1 MPVLF
6 RLGCRRAV
14 LRILATA
21 LVAVSAALAGPSP
34 GHAQKTLTLG
44 GSDAIG
50 SILDRQNAYFTK
62 ICNERAAGKL
72 KINFIQGEQLG
83 NDMQV
88 IEQMM
93 QGSVQ
98 IYGDVLD
105 WYANFVKDYAI
116 FGWGFTFRD
125 VDHLEKFVASPAHGK
140 MAEELRAK
148 NGIRILA
155 ASGLQPRVLFANK
168 QIARLEDIA
177 GIKMRVPEIK
187 VYVKLW
193 ETLGARPSRVA
204 WAEVFLGLKNGVVD
218 AAEGPVSAAFA
229 AKFHEAVKHVMRTDH
244 IISTTHITIN
254 EKAYQDLGPELQQV
268 VTGCARDAV
277 AWARE
282 QAMKETEDVLG
293 KMAAG
298 GAAVHKIDT
307 AGIRARSE
315 AAVAEMEKD
324 AAWRPGLW
332 KEIQDIK

>member
-1 MPVLF
+1 MCIGTWHARLF
-6 RLGCRRAV
+6 AV
-14 LRILATA
+14 LAAAAAACTLP
-21 LVAVSAALAGPSP
+21 VAA
-34 GHAQKTLTLG
+34 HAQKTLTLG

-50 SILDRQNAYFTK
+50 SILDRQNDHFTK
-62 ICNERAAGKL
+62 LCNERAGGKL
-72 KINFIQGEQLG
+72 RINFIQGEQLG

-98 IYGDVLD
+98 IYGDVLE

-125 VDHLEKFVASPAHGK
+125 VDHLDKFVASPAHAK
-140 MAEELRAK
+140 MADELRTK

-155 ASGLQPRVLFANK
+155 ATGLQPRVLFANK
-168 QIARLEDIA
+168 PVTKLEDIS

-193 ETLGARPSRVA
+193 ETLGARPSRLA

-218 AAEGPVSAAFA
+218 AAEGPVSAAYA

-244 IISTTHITIN
+244 IMSTTHITMN
-254 EKAYQDLGPELQQV
+254 EKAYQDLGPELQTL
-268 VTGCARDAV
+268 VTGCAKEAV

-282 QAMKETEDVLG
+282 QAQKETADVLG
-293 KMAAG
+293 KMGTG
-298 GAAVHKIDT
+298 GATVHKIDT
-307 AGIRARSE
+307 GPIRARSE

-324 AAWRPGLW
+324 GTWRGGLW
-332 KEIQDIK
+332 KEIQEIR